1 VLSIAAIYN
10 HTDCRQTKPR
20 GMRRVV
26 ILGPGAPG
34 KVKSTVVIR
43 LSEIMGLPEIE
54 LDTLFWRLGLAEE
67 NG

>member
-1 VLSIAAIYN
+1 
-10 HTDCRQTKPR
+10 
-20 GMRRVV
+20 MRRVV